1 MKKLHE
7 AGKFLGIFLRGAL
20 KILFYECALQM
31 LREMDMRCKREGWG
45 IIFAFILQDKP
56 LLILVLLDR
65 FQLSK
70 LSLCKGFFC
79 QEFWFY
85 ISIHI

>member
-31 LREMDMRCKREGWG
+31 LREMDMRCKREG
-45 IIFAFILQDKP
+45 
-56 LLILVLLDR
+56 
-65 FQLSK
+65 
-70 LSLCKGFFC
+70 
-79 QEFWFY
+79 
-85 ISIHI
+85 